1 MVRRVPVLRPYYVF
15 APRQIGRRIRFWWNP
30 RRCES
35 SVMLA
40 WGSRLECRPDEEVG
54 YSIHT
59 AGIYDLALSE
69 LLYRLIRADD
79 LCVDVGA
86 NIGYVTS
93 LMLARGGMV
102 FAFEPHPRLYRM
114 LVGNAPGARCFEMA
128 VSSSP
133 GEAALYEPA
142 AFGSN
147 QGLSSLE
154 AGGRSSGAQYR
165 VRTETLDRLFPD
177 EKIGVLKVDV
187 EEHESEVWKGA
198 DSILRA
204 HRVRDVVFEEFAPYP
219 AESHRMLERHGYTIL
234 GIEVRLLKPVLHP
247 AAPGRNGPEGAP
259 INYLANVDPS
269 RAWRLFRRFGWR
281 CLRRG
286 RRRDC

>member
-1 MVRRVPVLRPYYVF
+1 MP
-15 APRQIGRRIRFWWNP
+15 
-30 RRCES
+30 
-35 SVMLA
+35 
-40 WGSRLECRPDEEVG
+40 WGSRLDCQYDGEIGKSLR
-54 YSIHT
+54 T

-69 LLYRLIRADD
+69 LLYRLIQADD

-93 LMLARGGMV
+93 LMLARSGTV

-114 LVGNAPGARCFEMA
+114 LVRNAPGARCCEMA

-133 GEAALYEPA
+133 GEATLYEPA

-147 QGLSSLE
+147 QGLCSLE
-154 AGGRSSGAQYR
+154 RAGRDSGARYR
-165 VRTETLDRLFPD
+165 VQVETLDRLFPD
-177 EKIGVLKVDV
+177 EKVGVLKVDV
-187 EEHESEVWKGA
+187 EGHESEVLKGA

-204 HRVRDVVFEEFAPYP
+204 HRVRDLVFEEFAPYP

-234 GIEVRLLKPVLHP
+234 RVEVRLLRPVLHP
-247 AAPGRNGPEGAP
+247 AAPGRHEPEGAP
-259 INYLANVDPS
+259 INYLATVDPS

-281 CLRRG
+281 CLRGG